1 MIKMNKIRNIAI
13 VGLGQIG
20 IYLYNELNLKKK
32 EIETKTGIKIN
43 IVAISAKNFNKKRR
57 FKINKNIF
65 YTNPLKI
72 FKNKKLDILF
82 ECIGQSDGI
91 SKKIVETALKN
102 RINVIT
108 PNKALI
114 AKHGDHLARIAE
126 KNKVNLE
133 FEASVAGGIPI
144 LRTIKEGLATN
155 KINKVYGIL
164 NGTTNYILSEM
175 ENSNETFDKV
185 LQKAQK
191 LGYAEPG
198 NPKLD
203 LNGFDAFAKI
213 RILSALSFNTKISKS
228 KCIMEGIENI
238 KLEDIK
244 IANQLGLRVKLLGIS
259 EIINGQLFETVHP
272 CLVSKKTYIGNVN
285 GVMNAVITEGKPVGE
300 SVLQGE
306 GAGPGPTSSSLLSD
320 LLSILRGNTKY
331 PFGISSSKRRSIK
344 PFNNDKY
351 TNSLYLRFEV
361 KDKQG
366 VLSLITNR
374 LAKYKISVKRIIQT
388 PDKKNKK
395 ATIVIITHKTTEVN
409 ARNCLSVFKKNKN
422 ILKFPT
428 LIRLY
433 N

>member
-1 MIKMNKIRNIAI
+1 MKNNINIAI

-20 IYLYNELNLKKK
+20 IYLYNELNTKKK
-32 EIETKTGIKIN
+32 EIEAKTGKKIKI
-43 IVAISAKNFNKKRR
+43 IAISAKNKNKKRK
-57 FKINKNIF
+57 FKIDKKIF
-65 YTNPLKI
+65 YSNPLTI
-72 FKNKKLDILF
+72 FKSKKIDILF
-82 ECIGQSDGI
+82 ESIGQSDGI

-102 RINVIT
+102 KINVIT

-114 AKHGDHLARIAE
+114 AKHGDYLANLAE
-126 KNKVNLE
+126 KNNINLE

-155 KINKVYGIL
+155 KINKIYGIL
-164 NGTTNYILSEM
+164 NGTTNYILTEM
-175 ENSNETFDKV
+175 EKTNENFDKV
-185 LQKAQK
+185 LKKAQL

-228 KCIMEGIENI
+228 KCIMEGIQNI

-259 EIINGQLFETVHP
+259 EIINGHLFETVHP
-272 CLVSKKTYIGNVN
+272 CLVSKNTYIGNVN

-320 LLSILRGNTKY
+320 LLSILRGNVKL
-331 PFGISSSKRRSIK
+331 PFGIPFGKRKTIK
-344 PFNNDKY
+344 PFNNNNY
-351 TNSLYLRFEV
+351 VNSLYLRFEV

-374 LAKYKISVKRIIQT
+374 LSKYKISVKRIIQT

-395 ATIVIITHKTTEVN
+395 ATIVIITHKTTEIN
-409 ARNCLSVFKKNKN
+409 AKNCLSIFKKIKN

-433 N
+433 S

>member
-1 MIKMNKIRNIAI
+1 MNKNINIAL
-13 VGLGQIG
+13 VGLGQVG
-20 IYLYNELNLKKK
+20 IFLYNELNSKKK
-32 EIETKTGIKIN
+32 EIEIKTGKRIN
-43 IVAISAKNFNKKRR
+43 IVAISAKNKNKKRR
-57 FKINKNIF
+57 FNVDKKIF
-65 YTNPLKI
+65 YLNPFKI
-72 FKNKKLDILF
+72 FKEKKIDILF
-82 ECIGQSDGI
+82 ECIGLSDGI
-91 SKKIVETALKN
+91 SKKIVEYALKN
-102 RINVIT
+102 KVNVIT

-114 AKHGDHLARIAE
+114 AKHGDYLAKLAE
-126 KNKVNLE
+126 MNKVNLE

-155 KINKVYGIL
+155 KIKKVYGIL

-175 ENSNETFDKV
+175 ENSNESFEKV
-185 LQKAQK
+185 LKKAQV

-213 RILSALSFNTKISKS
+213 RILSALSFNIKISKS

-244 IANQLGLRVKLLGIS
+244 IANQLGLRIKLLGIS
-259 EIINGQLFETVHP
+259 EIINNQLFETVHP
-272 CLVSKKTYIGNVN
+272 CLVSKNSYIGNVN
-285 GVMNAVITEGKPVGE
+285 GVMNAVITEGKPVGQ
-300 SVLQGE
+300 SILQGE

-320 LLSILRGNTKY
+320 LLSILRGNIKP
-331 PFGISSSKRRSIK
+331 PFGISYNKRKSIK
-344 PFNNDKY
+344 PFNNQNY
-351 TNSLYLRFEV
+351 SNSLYLRFEV

-374 LAKYKISVKRIIQT
+374 LSKFKISVKRIIQT

-395 ATIVIITHKTTEVN
+395 ATIVIISHKTTEKN
-409 ARNCLSVFKKNKN
+409 IKNCLSIFKKNKN

>member
-1 MIKMNKIRNIAI
+1 MKKNINIALI
-13 VGLGQIG
+13 GLGQVG
-20 IYLYNELNLKKK
+20 IYLYNELNTKKK
-32 EIETKTGIKIN
+32 EIETKTGKKIN
-43 IVAISAKNFNKKRR
+43 IVAISAKNKNKKRR
-57 FKINKNIF
+57 FKINKKIF
-65 YTNPLKI
+65 YINPLKI
-72 FKNKKLDILF
+72 FKEKKIDILF
-82 ECIGQSDGI
+82 ESVGHSDGI
-91 SKKIVETALKN
+91 SKKIVEHALKN
-102 RINVIT
+102 KINVIT

-114 AKHGDHLARIAE
+114 AKHGDYLSKIAE
-126 KNKVNLE
+126 KKNVNLE

-155 KINKVYGIL
+155 KISKVYGIL

-185 LQKAQK
+185 LLKAQK

-238 KLEDIK
+238 ELDDIK
-244 IANQLGLRVKLLGIS
+244 IANQLGLRIKLLGIS

-331 PFGISSSKRRSIK
+331 PFGISSNKRRFIK
-344 PFNNDKY
+344 PFSNDKY

-395 ATIVIITHKTTEVN
+395 ATIVIITHKTTEIN

>member
-1 MIKMNKIRNIAI
+1 MNKNINIAL
-13 VGLGQIG
+13 VGLGQVG
-20 IYLYNELNLKKK
+20 IFLYNELNSKKK
-32 EIETKTGIKIN
+32 EIEIKTGKRIN
-43 IVAISAKNFNKKRR
+43 IVAISAKNKNKKRR
-57 FKINKNIF
+57 FNIDKKIF
-65 YTNPLKI
+65 YSNPLKI
-72 FKNKKLDILF
+72 FKENKIDILF
-82 ECIGQSDGI
+82 ECIGLSDGI
-91 SKKIVETALKN
+91 SKKIVEYALKN
-102 RINVIT
+102 KVNVIT

-114 AKHGDHLARIAE
+114 AKHGDHLARLAE
-126 KNKVNLE
+126 MNKVNLE

-155 KINKVYGIL
+155 KIKKVYGIL

-175 ENSNETFDKV
+175 ENSNESFEKV
-185 LQKAQK
+185 LKKAQV

-213 RILSALSFNTKISKS
+213 RILSALSFNIKISKS

-244 IANQLGLRVKLLGIS
+244 IANQLGLRIKLLGIS
-259 EIINGQLFETVHP
+259 EIINNQLFETVHP
-272 CLVSKKTYIGNVN
+272 CLVSKNSYIGNVN
-285 GVMNAVITEGKPVGE
+285 GVMNAVITEGKPVGQ
-300 SVLQGE
+300 SILQGE

-320 LLSILRGNTKY
+320 LLSILRGNIKP
-331 PFGISSSKRRSIK
+331 PFGISYNKRKSIK
-344 PFNNDKY
+344 PFNNQNY
-351 TNSLYLRFEV
+351 SNSLYLRFEV

-374 LAKYKISVKRIIQT
+374 LSKFKISVKRIIQT

-395 ATIVIITHKTTEVN
+395 ATIVIISHKTTEKN
-409 ARNCLSVFKKNKN
+409 IKNCLSIFKKNKN

>member
-1 MIKMNKIRNIAI
+1 MSEIKNIAI
-13 VGLGQIG
+13 IGLGQIG
-20 IYLYNELNLKKK
+20 NYLYNEINLKKK
-32 EIETKTGIKIN
+32 EIEVKTGKKIN
-43 IVAISAKNFNKKRR
+43 IVAISAKNRDKKRR
-57 FKINKNIF
+57 FKINKKIF
-65 YTNPLKI
+65 YSNPFKI
-72 FKNKKLDILF
+72 FKEKKIDILF
-82 ECIGQSDGI
+82 ECIGLSDGI
-91 SKKIVETALKN
+91 SKKIVEHALKN
-102 RINVIT
+102 KIHVIT
-108 PNKALI
+108 PNKALL
-114 AKHGDHLARIAE
+114 AKHGDTLASLAE
-126 KNKVNLE
+126 KNRINLE

-144 LRTIKEGLATN
+144 LRTIKESLATN
-155 KINKVYGIL
+155 RIRKVYGIL

-175 ENSNETFDKV
+175 ENSNEAFDKV
-185 LQKAQK
+185 LHKAQK

-203 LNGFDAFAKI
+203 LNGFDAFAKV

-228 KCIMEGIENI
+228 KCIMEGIENV

-259 EIINGQLFETVHP
+259 EIINGKLFETVHP

-320 LLSILRGNTKY
+320 LLSILRGNIKY
-331 PFGISSSKRRSIK
+331 PFGISSSKRKSIK
-344 PFNNDKY
+344 SFSNDKY

-388 PDKKNKK
+388 PDKKNER
-395 ATIVIITHKTTEVN
+395 ATIVIITHKTTEINV
-409 ARNCLSVFKKNKN
+409 RNCLSIFKNNKN
-422 ILKFPT
+422 ILKNPV

>member
-1 MIKMNKIRNIAI
+1 MNKKFNIAI
-13 VGLGQIG
+13 IGLGQIG
-20 IYLYNELNLKKK
+20 IYLYNELKNKTK
-32 EIETKTGIKIN
+32 EIEKKTGKKIQV
-43 IVAISAKNFNKKRR
+43 VAISAKNRNKKRA
-57 FKINKNIF
+57 FKINKKIF
-65 YTNPLKI
+65 YSNPLKI
-72 FKNKKLDILF
+72 FKEKKIDILF
-82 ECIGQSDGI
+82 ESIGQSDGI
-91 SKKIVETALKN
+91 SKKVVETALKKK
-102 RINVIT
+102 INVIT

-114 AKHGDHLARIAE
+114 AKHGDHLAKLAE

-155 KINKVYGIL
+155 KISKVYGIL

-175 ENSNETFDKV
+175 ENSNETFNKV

-191 LGYAEPG
+191 LGYAEPS

-320 LLSILRGNTKY
+320 LLSILRGNAKY
-331 PFGISSSKRRSIK
+331 PFGISSNKRRSLK
-344 PFNNDKY
+344 PFNNSKY

-366 VLSLITNR
+366 VLSSITNR

-395 ATIVIITHKTTEVN
+395 ATIVIITHKTTEIN
-409 ARNCLSVFKKNKN
+409 SKNCLSVFKNNKD
-422 ILKFPT
+422 IFKFPT

>member
-1 MIKMNKIRNIAI
+1 MNKNINIAL
-13 VGLGQIG
+13 VGLGQVG
-20 IYLYNELNLKKK
+20 IFLYNELNSKKK
-32 EIETKTGIKIN
+32 EIEIKTGKKIN
-43 IVAISAKNFNKKRR
+43 IVAISAKNKNKKRR
-57 FKINKNIF
+57 FNIDKKIF
-65 YTNPLKI
+65 YSNPLKI
-72 FKNKKLDILF
+72 FKEKKIDILF
-82 ECIGQSDGI
+82 ECIGLSDGI
-91 SKKIVETALKN
+91 SKKIVEYALKN
-102 RINVIT
+102 KVNVIT

-114 AKHGDHLARIAE
+114 AKHGDHLAKLAE
-126 KNKVNLE
+126 MNKVNLE

-155 KINKVYGIL
+155 KIKKVYGIL

-175 ENSNETFDKV
+175 ENSNESFEKV
-185 LQKAQK
+185 LKKAQV

-213 RILSALSFNTKISKS
+213 RILSALSFNIKISKS

-244 IANQLGLRVKLLGIS
+244 IANQLGLRIKLLGIS
-259 EIINGQLFETVHP
+259 EIINNQLFETVHP
-272 CLVSKKTYIGNVN
+272 CLVSKNSYIGNVN
-285 GVMNAVITEGKPVGE
+285 GVMNAVITEGKPVGQ
-300 SVLQGE
+300 SILQGE

-320 LLSILRGNTKY
+320 LLSILRGNIKS
-331 PFGISSSKRRSIK
+331 PFGISYDKRRSIK
-344 PFNNDKY
+344 PFNNQNY
-351 TNSLYLRFEV
+351 SNSLYLRFEV

-374 LAKYKISVKRIIQT
+374 LSKFKISVKRIIQT

-395 ATIVIITHKTTEVN
+395 ATIVIISHKTTEKN
-409 ARNCLSVFKKNKN
+409 IKNCLSIFKKNKN